1 MSKDNKPVF
10 LASNIIYSTEYTLNI
25 SSSDFC
31 LSQVRKYPK
40 KQKRSI
46 LTQALASF
54 KALTIAVSIHRQ
66 STSGARAMPRHRTVT
81 IPKYV
86 SLTFTNRQPFGP
98 LSNDCKKHMVLNQ
111 NGIKNSNLNIIQSL
125 ELYMQRCTIVIMQP
139 AYYATIVRPNQVKNH
154 FVKKCTPAYLLICQ
168 NIFEANLYQFKQM
181 PKKYIHPP

>member
-66 STSGARAMPRHRTVT
+66 STSGAKAMPRHRTVT

-111 NGIKNSNLNIIQSL
+111 NGIKNSNLNIIQSF
-125 ELYMQRCTIVIMQP
+125 RVIHVAM
-139 AYYATIVRPNQVKNH
+139 YDCDYAACILCNDCKTKLGKKPFCEKMYTGLFVDLPKH
-154 FVKKCTPAYLLICQ
+154 F
-168 NIFEANLYQFKQM
+168 
-181 PKKYIHPP
+181 